1 MSTFRKFGGIGY
13 NQKNNI
19 VTSKYG
25 TTGELYV
32 SDSLGDRNSRI
43 VNNSHIDLSGNSV
56 LRVDGIY
63 FLDGTVQRTAGQ
75 PEEMPETSASWGG
88 SISNTS
94 KKVGL
99 QGPPGPEGPEG
110 PAGKDGQNVSNVS
123 DQNHNT
129 FAGTQAL
136 LVNSDNG
143 KYNNAFGERA
153 LMKNVS
159 GYANNAYGYEA
170 MVNNTSG
177 AFNTGIGSQ
186 ALAFNIAGT
195 RNTAI
200 GASADVGD
208 PAIHNSTA
216 IGAGSRANAS
226 NVIQLGN
233 DAIEHVI
240 TSGIITGKAKN
251 FTIDHPLAAMRESHH
266 LKHASVEAPRLDL
279 IYRDTVDLS
288 MGKAQVCIDS
298 HFAMT
303 QGTFVELCTN
313 PSVFVSNES
322 DWDPVKGSVEGNL
335 LNIHCKNPESCAKVS
350 FMVVAERRDSG
361 ITTSSITDE
370 EGKFITE
377 TPKPS
382 IA

>member
-25 TTGELYV
+25 TTSELYV
-32 SDSLGDRNSRI
+32 SDSFGDRNSRI

-75 PEEMPETSASWGG
+75 AENGKPSWGG
-88 SISNTS
+88 STGNTS
-94 KKVGL
+94 SNVGL
-99 QGPPGPEGPEG
+99 QGPAGPQGSEGP
-110 PAGKDGQNVSNVS
+110 PGKDGQNVSNVS

-177 AFNTGIGSQ
+177 AFNTAIGSQ

-200 GASADVGD
+200 GASADMSD
-208 PAIHNSTA
+208 PAIQNSTA

-279 IYRDTVDLS
+279 IYRDTVDLA
-288 MGKAQVCIDS
+288 MGKTQVCIDT

-303 QGTFVELCTN
+303 EGTFVELCMN

-322 DWDPVKGSVEGNL
+322 DWDPVKGTVEGNL
-335 LNIHCKNPESCAKVS
+335 LSIYCKNPESCAKVS

-361 ITTSSITDE
+361 IACSSITDH

-377 TPKPS
+377 SPKPG

>member
-1 MSTFRKFGGIGY
+1 M
-13 NQKNNI
+13 N
-19 VTSKYG
+19 
-25 TTGELYV
+25 
-32 SDSLGDRNSRI
+32 NSR
-43 VNNSHIDLSGNSV
+43 IDLSGNSV

-63 FLDGTVQRTAGQ
+63 FLDGTVQRTADKQ
-75 PEEMPETSASWGG
+75 KKCLVSASWSGTTG
-88 SISNTS
+88 STS
-94 KKVGL
+94 RKVGL
-99 QGPPGPEGPEG
+99 GTSRSAGPEG

-136 LVNSDNG
+136 LVNSDTG

-153 LMKNVS
+153 LMKNVT

-177 AFNTGIGSQ
+177 AFNTAIGSQ

-200 GASADVGD
+200 GASADMSD

-251 FTIDHPLAAMRESHH
+251 FTIDHPLAALRETHH

-288 MGKAQVCIDS
+288 MGSAKVCLDT

-303 QGTFVELCTN
+303 EGTFV
-313 PSVFVSNES
+313 
-322 DWDPVKGSVEGNL
+322 
-335 LNIHCKNPESCAKVS
+335 
-350 FMVVAERRDSG
+350 
-361 ITTSSITDE
+361 
-370 EGKFITE
+370 
-377 TPKPS
+377 
-382 IA
+382 